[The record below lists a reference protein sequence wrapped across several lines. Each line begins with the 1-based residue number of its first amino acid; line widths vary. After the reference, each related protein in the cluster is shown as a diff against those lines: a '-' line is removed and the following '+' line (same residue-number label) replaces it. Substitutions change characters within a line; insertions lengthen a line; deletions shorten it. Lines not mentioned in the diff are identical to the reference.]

1 MYPITAVLAIS
12 TSELWEEV
20 HSCLQQLPVRVV
32 HEQAGVDDPAAFLDR
47 IERTAPDVVLLDL
60 LNCADVLPEM
70 IRGIRATS
78 SQPDVVALHVSSD
91 PDAILNAIRA
101 GAREYIYPPCSPSL
115 QNALD
120 RLSTERH
127 KMAEKIRPGGRT
139 FGLVSAKGGCGATTL
154 ACHAA
159 AEIYRRT
166 SQDTLV
172 IDLDLSAGLV
182 RTLFKTKSR
191 YSILEA
197 CSNVNRLDK
206 SFWRA
211 LVADG
216 NHGLE
221 VMGGPLEV
229 AVKEAPSASQVRH
242 VLRFVR
248 SQYEWILVDLGRG
261 FSPTLAGALDELDE
275 LLLVTT
281 TEVPALQQAKR
292 MIQYL
297 RDRGMSQRSIKLV
310 LNRVV
315 RRPEVSIPE
324 LETMLGVAVFA
335 VIGNDYWALYEAYAE
350 GKLLAPDTH
359 LCGQIGGMMAKL
371 AGLEQAPKKRAFSF
385 FS

>member
-1 MYPITAVLAIS
+1 
-12 TSELWEEV
+12 
-20 HSCLQQLPVRVV
+20 
-32 HEQAGVDDPAAFLDR
+32 
-47 IERTAPDVVLLDL
+47 
-60 LNCADVLPEM
+60 
-70 IRGIRATS
+70 
-78 SQPDVVALHVSSD
+78 
-91 PDAILNAIRA
+91 
-101 GAREYIYPPCSPSL
+101 
-115 QNALD
+115 
-120 RLSTERH
+120 
-127 KMAEKIRPGGRT
+127 
-139 FGLVSAKGGCGATTL
+139 
-154 ACHAA
+154 
-159 AEIYRRT
+159 
-166 SQDTLV
+166 
-172 IDLDLSAGLV
+172 
-182 RTLFKTKSR
+182 
-191 YSILEA
+191 
-197 CSNVNRLDK
+197 
-206 SFWRA
+206 
-211 LVADG
+211 VADG